1 MNLASEDRASRH
13 RHVFSC
19 AHRDRRTRPHALG
32 VEPQKAGSRTA
43 RTLPVFSAQAFLD
56 SSGTDRSLAEY
67 RRGEIIFTQ
76 GDACKEVLYIR
87 TGGVKLTV
95 PSKTGH
101 ESIVAVLGPGD
112 FFGDECLSGQPV
124 RTRIATALALTV
136 VVRIGKA
143 KMIQLLHK
151 QHAMSDRFI
160 AHLLSRIVRLEGDLV
175 ERILASSGQR
185 SAR

>member
-1 MNLASEDRASRH
+1 
-13 RHVFSC
+13 
-19 AHRDRRTRPHALG
+19 
-32 VEPQKAGSRTA
+32 VEPQNVGSRTA
-43 RTLPVFSAQAFLD
+43 RTVPVFNAQEFLD
-56 SSGTDRSLAEY
+56 SSGRDRSLAEY

-76 GDACKEVLYIR
+76 GDACREVLYIR

-95 PSKTGH
+95 PSQTGN
-101 ESIVAVLGPGD
+101 ESIVAMLGPGD

-124 RTRIATALALTV
+124 RTRIATAIALSV
-136 VVRIGKA
+136 IVRIGKA

-175 ERILASSGQR
+175 ERIFASNGQR
-185 SAR
+185 GSR

>member
-19 AHRDRRTRPHALG
+19 AHRDRRTKPHALG
-32 VEPQKAGSRTA
+32 VEPQKAVSRTA

-76 GDACKEVLYIR
+76 GDACREVLYIR

-101 ESIVAVLGPGD
+101 ESIVAMLGPGD
-112 FFGDECLSGQPV
+112 FFGDECLSGRPV
-124 RTRIATALALTV
+124 RTRVATAVAPSV
-136 VVRIGKA
+136 IVRIGKA

-160 AHLLSRIVRLEGDLV
+160 AHLLSRVVRLE
-175 ERILASSGQR
+175 ERVI
-185 SAR
+185 ARC